1 MKASCRSLYREG
13 YVSAETDGN
22 DGQRYSY
29 SGPGRVQVELLE
41 WRRTG
46 QSAPEGV
53 FLTLAALAVSDKKS
67 SRYGLG
73 LAVDSLEIIRITDM
87 DQIGAEIRKAIALYD
102 RLYAEYASLRAQDA
116 AAQAAVPF

>member
-1 MKASCRSLYREG
+1 M
-13 YVSAETDGN
+13 
-22 DGQRYSY
+22 
-29 SGPGRVQVELLE
+29 
-41 WRRTG
+41 
-46 QSAPEGV
+46 
-53 FLTLAALAVSDKKS
+53 TLAALAVSDKKS
-67 SRYGLG
+67 SPYGLG